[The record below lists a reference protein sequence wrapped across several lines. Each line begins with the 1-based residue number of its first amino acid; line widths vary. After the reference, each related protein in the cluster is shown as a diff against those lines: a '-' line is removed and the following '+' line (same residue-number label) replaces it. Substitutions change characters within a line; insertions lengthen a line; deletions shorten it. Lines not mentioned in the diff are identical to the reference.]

1 MKKQSI
7 ALLLMLAV
15 SVVFAVICG
24 GCLPKTLQD
33 GTYTAK
39 MAFPDEHGWTEM
51 LTLTVQNGKIIE
63 ADCDAINADG
73 KRKSEDEEYNKN
85 MESYGGTTTP
95 SKFYPE
101 LEQGLVNTQKVDA
114 VAGATT
120 SSDSMKVL
128 YNALVSNMEKG
139 DTSEVSVTP

>member
-7 ALLLMLAV
+7 VLLVMLAV

-39 MAFPDEHGWTEM
+39 MASADEHGWTEM
-51 LTLTVQNGKIIE
+51 LTLTVKNGAIVE

-73 KRKSEDEEYNKN
+73 KRKSEDEEYNKT
-85 MESYGGTTTP
+85 MESFGSETKP

-120 SSDSMKVL
+120 SSDAMEKL
-128 YNALVSNMEKG
+128 YNALVPNMEKG